1 MTARDA
7 AAADVQYFELGDF
20 ELQSGEILESARLAY
35 QALGNLRADRQNA
48 VLFPTYYTG
57 THRDNARLVQTG
69 RALDPADW
77 FVVIPNLFGN
87 GVSSSPSNHPTQR
100 GAAFPRLTLFDNV
113 RAQQRLLSERFGI
126 ERVALALG
134 WSMGAQQAYH
144 HAALFPDRVAS
155 LLAVCGS
162 ARTAPHNWVFL
173 AGVKAA
179 MLADPVFAEGHYLEP
194 PLRGLAAFGRVYAGW
209 AYSQAF
215 FRNHEYRALGYASPA
230 ALLDAWALDH
240 QSWDANDLLCMLS
253 SWQSADISDNP
264 LYEGDLQRALR
275 AISARAIIMPAEHDL
290 YFHPDDSRL
299 EVAQLSR
306 AELRVIE
313 SSWGHVAGG
322 PDRNPEASAL
332 IDAAI
337 RELLVAP

>member
-1 MTARDA
+1 MTAGDA
-7 AAADVQYFELGDF
+7 TAAEVRYFELGDF
-20 ELQSGEILESARLAY
+20 ELQSGEVLTSARVAY
-35 QALGNLRADRQNA
+35 RALGHLRPDRQNA

-57 THRDNARLVQTG
+57 THRDNETLVQSG

-87 GVSSSPSNHPTQR
+87 GVSSSPSNHPTQG
-100 GAAFPRLTLFDNV
+100 GAAFPRPTLLDNV

-144 HAALFPDRVAS
+144 HAALFPERVAR

-162 ARTAPHNWVFL
+162 ARTSPHNWVFL
-173 AGVKAA
+173 EGVKAA
-179 MLADPVFAEGHYLEP
+179 LLADPAFAEGHYREP
-194 PLRGLAAFGRVYAGW
+194 PVRGLSAFGRVYAGW

-215 FRNHEYRALGYASPA
+215 FRNHEYRALGHASPR
-230 ALLDAWALDH
+230 ALLDAWALEH
-240 QSWDANDLLCMLS
+240 RNYDANDLLCVLN
-253 SWQSADISDNP
+253 SWQTADISANP
-264 LYEGDLQRALR
+264 RFNGDFAAALG
-275 AISARAIIMPAEHDL
+275 AISARAIIMPANEDL

-299 EVAQLSR
+299 EVAQLPN

-313 SSWGHVAGG
+313 STWGHIAGG
-322 PDRNPEASAL
+322 PDRNSQASAL

-337 RELLVAP
+337 RDLLAQG